1 MNEDLILFFKYA
13 GAALIGLGFIHFVV
27 LRLCSNI
34 NNVKRALVSLIVGA
48 IETIVIVIGILAD
61 NYRLPFFDNLYYYAF
76 LIVSVLL
83 MIVVPI
89 INFAIGKSRHQQFR
103 NYHIK
108 IVKEKQKEKPTIR
121 DKEEYVYYI
130 FKYNDYVLLKKKVN
144 GGKNYYYGESIKLDK
159 IIFHD
164 EMVNEII
171 NKYKLEEYN
180 EENVISAN
188 QIGEALKVGKK
199 DKHYYCYMIEIND
212 LVSAL
217 GEFELVSVYE
227 LFRYDLED
235 FDKQIIFNLILREPF
250 KIEI

>member
-1 MNEDLILFFKYA
+1 MSEELILFLRHA

-27 LRLCSNI
+27 LRLCNNI
-34 NNVKRALVSLIVGA
+34 NNVKRALVSLIVG
-48 IETIVIVIGILAD
+48 IVETIIIVVGILVD
-61 NYRLPFFDNLYYYAF
+61 NYKLPFFENLYYYAF
-76 LIVSVLL
+76 LIVSILL

-89 INFAIGKSRHQQFR
+89 VNFAIGKSRHQQFR

-108 IVKEKQKEKPTIR
+108 IVNEKKKEKPTIR

-130 FKYNDYVLLKKKVN
+130 FKYNDYILLKKKVN
-144 GGKNYYYGESIKLDK
+144 DGKNYYYGEVVKLDK

-164 EMVNEII
+164 EMIKEII

-180 EENVISAN
+180 EDNVIDAK

-212 LVSAL
+212 MVSAL
-217 GEFELVSVYE
+217 EEFELVSVYD
-227 LFRYDLED
+227 LFRYNLED

-250 KIEI
+250 KIEV